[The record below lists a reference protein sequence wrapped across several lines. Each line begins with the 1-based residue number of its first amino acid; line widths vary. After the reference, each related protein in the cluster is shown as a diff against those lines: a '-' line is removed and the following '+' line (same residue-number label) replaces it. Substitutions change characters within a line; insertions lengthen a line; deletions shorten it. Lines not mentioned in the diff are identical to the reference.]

1 MFEIIKVVQTIPFAL
16 YHLRQAVVL
25 NWTCLSA
32 VGDNHG
38 RLGSGWQTVDELQ
51 DPLVVDLDSTCSL
64 SGLAVDSS
72 YLKYVYYQQLTCQV
86 VLTKL

>member
-1 MFEIIKVVQTIPFAL
+1 MRTIPFSL
-16 YHLRQAVVL
+16 DHVL
-25 NWTCLSA
+25 SWTCLLA
-32 VGDNHG
+32 VGDNHA

-72 YLKYVYYQQLTCQV
+72 YLKYVYYVNSISNKPVKYSLN
-86 VLTKL
+86 